1 MKEITIGTIL
11 KKSATNEIE
20 LYLLYKNAGRRM
32 KDDRIRTI
40 LRRFAEEELNH
51 VEIFNILY
59 MFKLKNEKVEI
70 EKTFR

>member
-1 MKEITIGTIL
+1 MKKAA
-11 KKSATNEIE
+11 KKENE
-20 LYLLYKNAGRRM
+20 LYLLYKNAGRHV
-32 KDDRIRTI
+32 KNDRIRTI

-70 EKTFR
+70 KKTFR

>member
-1 MKEITIGTIL
+1 L
-11 KKSATNEIE
+11 KKAATNERE

-40 LRRFAEEELNH
+40 LKRVAEEELNH

-59 MFKLKNEKVEI
+59 MFKLENEEI
-70 EKTFR
+70 ETEKTFQ